1 MFGSFGFIIQI
12 VLGIIAFMVLIC
24 KKGLLL
30 CNNINSKTLFRKTK
44 TSLEDLVFR
53 CFEANNIC
61 MCCSF
66 TQFTYI
72 IFIIK

>member
-1 MFGSFGFIIQI
+1 MININFTIVTSSSNESDNKKCEMFGSFGFIIQI

-53 CFEANNIC
+53 CF
-61 MCCSF
+61 
-66 TQFTYI
+66 
-72 IFIIK
+72 